1 MVAVTDFRTV
11 AELARVVS
19 HNLWR
24 LPAVARVV
32 AIPESGRLPAALI
45 GLQTGLPVEDLEALV
60 APEAAPPDG
69 PVLLVD
75 DACLTGATMRA
86 ARERLAA
93 RHPGLA
99 VRRLA
104 VFCRPEAEAAVDL
117 ALAVAPADP
126 VFEWSLF
133 RSPLMARTCFDLD
146 GILCGDCP
154 AEDDDDGPRYRRFL
168 AAATP
173 QVVPRHPVGTIVTA
187 RLERYRP
194 ETEAWLAKNG
204 IVHDRLVMLDLATD
218 AERRRTRPQGRFK
231 AAAYVAD
238 KGAALFVESESWQ
251 AREIA
256 RAAGGKAVFDYQG
269 RALLTRDALAERSL
283 PRRLRARVLGRGPR
297 SAGARSGRRAQLLE
311 EPAQGFGASQAAL
324 VADVDDPDRVARD
337 RMEERER
344 RALEQIL
351 PDGL

>member
-45 GLQTGLPVEDLEALV
+45 GLQTGLPVADLESVL
-60 APEAAPPDG
+60 APGAATPDG

-99 VRRLA
+99 AHRLA
-104 VFCRPEAEAAVDL
+104 VFCRPEAEAAVDMWL
-117 ALAVAPADP
+117 AAAPPDP

-173 QVVPRHPVGTIVTA
+173 QVVPRHPVRTIVTA

-194 ETEAWLAKNG
+194 ETEAWLAKAG
-204 IVHDRLVMLDLATD
+204 IVYDRLVMLELATD

-238 KGAALFVESESWQ
+238 EGAALFVESESWQ

-256 RAAGGKAVFDYQG
+256 RAAAGKAVFDYQG
-269 RALLTRDALAERSL
+269 RALLTRDTLAERSL
-283 PRRLRARVLGRGPR
+283 PRRLRARVLGL
-297 SAGARSGRRAQLLE
+297 GR
-311 EPAQGFGASQAAL
+311 
-324 VADVDDPDRVARD
+324 RVAR
-337 RMEERER
+337 R
-344 RALEQIL
+344 L
-351 PDGL
+351 PLAAG

>member
-1 MVAVTDFRTV
+1 MVAATDFRTV

-24 LPAVARVV
+24 LPAVRRVV
-32 AIPESGRLPAALI
+32 AVPESGRLPAALI
-45 GLQTGLPVEDLEALV
+45 GLQTGLPVTDLEALV
-60 APEAAPPDG
+60 APEAAPPEG

-99 VRRLA
+99 VHRLA

-117 ALAVAPADP
+117 ALAAAPAEP

-168 AAATP
+168 ASATP
-173 QVVPRHPVGTIVTA
+173 QVVPRHPVRTVVTA

-194 ETEAWLAKNG
+194 ETEAWLAANR
-204 IVHDRLVMLDLATD
+204 IAYDRLVMLELDSD

-231 AAAYVAD
+231 AAAYLAD
-238 KGAALFVESESWQ
+238 PGASLFVESESWQ

-269 RALLTRDALAERSL
+269 RQLLTRDTLAERSL
-283 PRRLRARVLGRGPR
+283 PRRLRARVLGL
-297 SAGARSGRRAQLLE
+297 GR
-311 EPAQGFGASQAAL
+311 
-324 VADVDDPDRVARD
+324 RVAR
-337 RMEERER
+337 R
-344 RALEQIL
+344 L
-351 PDGL
+351 PLAAG

>member
-45 GLQTGLPVEDLEALV
+45 GLQTGLPVADLEALL
-60 APEAAPPDG
+60 APEAAAPAEGPAG

-93 RHPGLA
+93 RHPGLE

-117 ALAVAPADP
+117 ALAAAPADP

-173 QVVPRHPVGTIVTA
+173 QVVPRHPVRTIVTA

-204 IVHDRLVMLDLATD
+204 IAYDRLVMLELESD

-238 KGAALFVESESWQ
+238 EGAALFVESESWQ

-283 PRRLRARVLGRGPR
+283 PRRLRARVLGL
-297 SAGARSGRRAQLLE
+297 GRRMARRLPL
-311 EPAQGFGASQAAL
+311 AA
-324 VADVDDPDRVARD
+324 
-337 RMEERER
+337 
-344 RALEQIL
+344 
-351 PDGL
+351 G

>member
-1 MVAVTDFRTV
+1 MVAATDFRTV
-11 AELARVVS
+11 AELARLVS

-24 LPAVARVV
+24 LPAVTRVV

-45 GLQTGLPVEDLEALV
+45 GLQTGLPVADLEALV
-60 APEAAPPDG
+60 APGAETTAAPPDG

-86 ARERLAA
+86 ARERLAD
-93 RHPGLA
+93 RHPGLE

-104 VFCRPEAEAAVDL
+104 VFCRPEAEAAVDMCL
-117 ALAVAPADP
+117 AAAPADP

-133 RSPLMARTCFDLD
+133 RSPLMERTCFDLD

-168 AAATP
+168 ATATP
-173 QVVPRHPVGTIVTA
+173 QVVPRHPVRTIVTA

-194 ETEAWLAKNG
+194 ETEAWLAKNR

-238 KGAALFVESESWQ
+238 PGAVLFVESESWQ

-256 RAAGGKAVFDYQG
+256 RAARGKAVFDYQG
-269 RALLTRDALAERSL
+269 RALLTRDTLAEKSL
-283 PRRLRARVLGRGPR
+283 PRRLRRRVLGL
-297 SAGARSGRRAQLLE
+297 GRRMARRLPL
-311 EPAQGFGASQAAL
+311 AA
-324 VADVDDPDRVARD
+324 
-337 RMEERER
+337 
-344 RALEQIL
+344 
-351 PDGL
+351 G